1 MPFDDL
7 RQWMQAVDSL
17 GELRRV
23 EGADWDLEIG
33 IIADLYQREIGK
45 PALLFE
51 KIPGCPEGFRLLA
64 NPTTSLRRIALSLEL
79 PTPENTMDLVRG
91 WRGQLK
97 QLPTLEPRVVPSGPV
112 LENVLTGDKI
122 DITTFPSPRWHEGD
136 GGRYIGTGCLVVT
149 RDPDGGWVNY
159 GTYRVMVQDAR
170 RAGLYMSPGKQG
182 RQMLEA
188 YWARGEAMPVAVV
201 CGQDPLLYML
211 SGMEVP
217 HGVNELAVAGGVRGK
232 PVDVIHAPA
241 TGLPVPATAEI
252 VLEGFIK
259 PGDVLPEGPF
269 GEWTGYY
276 ATGTRPE
283 PVIAIES
290 VLHRHAPIML
300 GSQPGVPPTDTIF
313 YRCPM
318 RSAIIWD
325 QLEKAGINGVQG
337 VWTHEAGGGRL
348 MVVVSLQ
355 QKYAGHSTQAGF
367 VAANCHG
374 GAYANRM
381 TVVVDEDIDPT
392 NTNDVIWAIC
402 TRCNPTEDVQ
412 FIRNAWSTGL
422 DPMAY
427 PADRRNLNSRMV
439 IDACIPWNR
448 KKDFPAVARCSPEAA
463 ARIKAKFPQL
473 F

>member
-79 PTPENTMDLVRG
+79 PTPQNTMDLVRG

-97 QLPTLEPRVVPSGPV
+97 QLPTLEPRVVQSGPV

-241 TGLPVPATAEI
+241 TDLPVPATAEI

-283 PVIAIES
+283 PVISIES

>member
-232 PVDVIHAPA
+232 PVDVTHAPA

-337 VWTHEAGGGRL
+337 VWAHEAGGGRL

-448 KKDFPAVARCSPEAA
+448 KKDFPAVARCSPDAA